1 MKPLQKR
8 TMRKII
14 SRMKLLLILVAGILS
29 QLMKSKLHVSE
40 IGVESLNS
48 ERSVRLA
55 IMMSLWVSGCVE
67 KSILAFIWVM

>member
-1 MKPLQKR
+1 MQKE

-14 SRMKLLLILVAGILS
+14 SRIKLLLIQVAAILS

-40 IGVESLNS
+40 FKVESLNS

-67 KSILAFIWVM
+67 KSIFAFIWVM